1 MDLFVCMRSM
11 FFFSFGLVFSCS
23 WNESKCIGVFDIAV
37 RIIIIVINTIIIIVA
52 IYIQGTLLVEVDF
65 IIITCRS
72 SNTFPMPCQGFV

>member
-1 MDLFVCMRSM
+1 M
-11 FFFSFGLVFSCS
+11 FFPFGGVFSCS

-37 RIIIIVINTIIIIVA
+37 RIIIVINTIIIIVA